1 MAVESCGTSGDSGI
15 NGSRSVVLTLLAVS
29 KRCRLPR
36 VTALGSSQSDP
47 EFVSIHLFDST

>member
-15 NGSRSVVLTLLAVS
+15 NGSRSVVLTLLVVS